1 MIAAAGSVADG
12 LVGHPIATRRW
23 HREVTLEGLRTAEE
37 TAGREK
43 GACAL
48 APYVLT
54 SIQESRDDAIRDAK
68 SQIGFYY
75 TTRLYHSILDLH
87 GLRAVGEACRAAFRK
102 MDFRALVDAVP
113 DSLVDEIAIAALIP
127 AILYFASVYFMVG
140 FEAARKG
147 MRGMHKDEIP
157 RFSRLVKQAY
167 LFAPIIILIMAL
179 FMGYSVIRA
188 GTLATASTTGA
199 ASAAAEGSS
208 LSRPGR
214 IKLTRQS
221 PVTIARKLV
230 QT

>member
-48 APYVLT
+48 APYVLM

-75 TTRLYHSILDLH
+75 TTQLYHSILDLH

-113 DSLVDEIAIAALIP
+113 DSLVDEIAIACTPDEAQDRLEQWRELTDQPLLYPPTVGVPP
-127 AILYFASVYFMVG
+127 ARLKANHDAIFSIFG
-140 FEAARKG
+140 AR
-147 MRGMHKDEIP
+147 
-157 RFSRLVKQAY
+157 
-167 LFAPIIILIMAL
+167 
-179 FMGYSVIRA
+179 
-188 GTLATASTTGA
+188 
-199 ASAAAEGSS
+199 
-208 LSRPGR
+208 
-214 IKLTRQS
+214 
-221 PVTIARKLV
+221 
-230 QT
+230 